1 MMKEALEKLQLNIVE
16 MKDENA
22 TLDGGDVLFT
32 GIIVFTF
39 FLSKNISNI
48 GLIVTYLTIVFLIT
62 KVKNAKCKK
71 FGKYRKAAKRK
82 NTQKWTFIQR

>member
-39 FLSKNISNI
+39 YYPEIYMIL
-48 GLIVTYLTIVFLIT
+48 GL
-62 KVKNAKCKK
+62 
-71 FGKYRKAAKRK
+71 
-82 NTQKWTFIQR
+82 

>member
-32 GIIVFTF
+32 GIVFTF
-39 FLSKNISNI
+39 LYPKI
-48 GLIVTYLTIVFLIT
+48 FLIPRLYPL
-62 KVKNAKCKK
+62 V
-71 FGKYRKAAKRK
+71 
-82 NTQKWTFIQR
+82 QL